1 MVYTVTLM
9 LGIPPQETR
18 VQFDTGSSDLVV
30 ETDSSDLCTSQPSV
44 CSGRGAC
51 KLSCSVLVMEMDIE
65 TDDANSSSTYICLD
79 SNLLYVRFLCSCSL
93 ERYSRLNLISF
104 LVTPWRKTSTDYM
117 DRVAYGG
124 GDEATGDDA
133 LDILSIGD
141 AVIQGM

>member
-1 MVYTVTLM
+1 MMRTAHRHTF
-9 LGIPPQETR
+9 TW
-18 VQFDTGSSDLVV
+18 TATS
-30 ETDSSDLCTSQPSV
+30 CT
-44 CSGRGAC
+44 
-51 KLSCSVLVMEMDIE
+51 
-65 TDDANSSSTYICLD
+65 
-79 SNLLYVRFLCSCSL
+79 L